1 MEVGGVVPELQVSTP
16 RGSCSAGSARG
27 VTETPLRVWAG
38 DGSSQEGRARWRH
51 RVCSAGSASLGPAG
65 QGRAVLGQHSREGQS
80 WLSPAAPWAG
90 LAVGA
95 VTSQQLGMFSGAIPS
110 VLCHGLCL
118 GGPEGRALGHPELLL
133 GHQGF
138 PGREWRLPVPPVPF
152 LFPVGRKQQALR
164 LGPSL

>member
-1 MEVGGVVPELQVSTP
+1 MEVGGCSRAPGFHPKGFLQCWLCPRCDRNTSQGLGRRWELP
-16 RGSCSAGSARG
+16 A
-27 VTETPLRVWAG
+27 
-38 DGSSQEGRARWRH
+38 EGRARWRH

-138 PGREWRLPVPPVPF
+138 PGRGWRLPVPPVPF